1 MYRELLKSSA
11 KEQIKGKIWNILLVV
26 FVGDAISSVASWI
39 LGLVPNVGAI
49 AALAVTA
56 PLMISFY
63 KIFLDIVNEDKTPKV
78 ADLFYGYYDFA
89 NSASLVLLV
98 FIFTMLWSLLFIIP
112 GIIKAISYSQAY
124 YILAENKGMSALEAI
139 NRSKAMMEGHKMDYF
154 ILGLSFI
161 GWSVVGM
168 VTFGIAFIWIM
179 PYMQATYTNFYNE
192 IKNVA

>member
-78 ADLFYGYYDFA
+78 ADLFYGYYDFTS
-89 NSASLVLLV
+89 SASLVLLV